1 MKTLLILRHA
11 KAEAHGNAESDHG
24 RALVPQGQDAAA
36 RMGVYLREK
45 DLIPDIIFCS
55 DAVRTVETLQRIT
68 PFLPDGI
75 PQIVDQSFYL
85 AEGSVLLRSVK
96 NTEDTYQRILLIGHN
111 PGCQELVLSL
121 PADRNAA
128 SAMALPSKFPTAAL
142 AVLDFDIDQWSDL
155 KIGIGYLVDLAS
167 PRELPDPST

>member
-11 KAEAHGNAESDHG
+11 KAQAQRNAESDHG
-24 RALVPQGQDAAA
+24 RALAPQGQEASA

-45 DLIPDIIFCS
+45 DLIPDIIYCS

-75 PQIVDQSFYL
+75 PQIIDGSFYL
-85 AEGSVLLRSVK
+85 AEGSALLRSVK
-96 NTEDTYQRILLIGHN
+96 NTEDKYQRILLIGHN
-111 PGCQELVLSL
+111 PGCQELAWSL
-121 PADRNAA
+121 PTDRNGA
-128 SAMALPSKFPTAAL
+128 SAMTLPNKFPTAAL

-155 KIGIGYLVDLAS
+155 KAGIGYLIDLVS
-167 PRELPDPST
+167 PRELPDRST